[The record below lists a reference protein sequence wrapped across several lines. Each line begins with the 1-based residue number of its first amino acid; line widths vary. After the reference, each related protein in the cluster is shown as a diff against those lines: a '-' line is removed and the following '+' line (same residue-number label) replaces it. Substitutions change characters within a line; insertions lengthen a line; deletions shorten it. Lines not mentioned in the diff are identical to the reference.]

1 MKKLLT
7 LVSSL
12 FFKYKQTIILLL
24 GMFFLVFA
32 TFLKF
37 GLVGGL
43 YAIGAILVIIALII
57 DRNQALKGGER

>member
-1 MKKLLT
+1 M
-7 LVSSL
+7 S
-12 FFKYKQTIILLL
+12 FF
-24 GMFFLVFA
+24 VFA

>member
-1 MKKLLT
+1 MKNLLI

-24 GMFFLVFA
+24 GMLLLTIA

-43 YAIGAILVIIALII
+43 YAVGAFLVTIALII
-57 DRNQALKGGER
+57 DRNQLKGGER